1 MPGADGRGGPIVS
14 FPMRQNDSTKLS
26 DEKKKSFFLFFGTS
40 LRVCLVPVVPL
51 VHLELVESLEMLA
64 VMVSLVLLVPG

>member
-1 MPGADGRGGPIVS
+1 
-14 FPMRQNDSTKLS
+14 MRQQDSILPPRDETKHPVTCL
-26 DEKKKSFFLFFGTS
+26 LTFGTS

-51 VHLELVESLEMLA
+51 VQLELVESLEMLV